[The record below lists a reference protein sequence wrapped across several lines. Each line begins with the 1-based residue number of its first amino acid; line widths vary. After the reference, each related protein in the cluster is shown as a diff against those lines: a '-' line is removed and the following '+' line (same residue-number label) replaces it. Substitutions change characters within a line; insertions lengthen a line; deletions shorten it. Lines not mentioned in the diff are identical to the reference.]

1 MGFRCVLRTSKIM
14 LAVVIVLVSSC
25 KSAQKSGAAVA
36 PLDDPLPHEQSL
48 LWQVSGN
55 GLEKPSYLFG
65 TIHIIG
71 ADDFF
76 LGENARKKLRNAE
89 VLVMEMDIKNINPM
103 AIAAKALLPDNKTIE
118 DYLEPEDYQTLLVFF
133 RDSIGVNETLFKA
146 AYSRMKPF
154 FLQQMTMLKFMG
166 GETESYEMYLS
177 GMAEELEIKMAGL
190 ETLEEQLAVLD
201 VMSLDEQIEG
211 MVQMIRNY
219 SDQSFNFE
227 ELLQAYKAQ
236 DINKLYELIQKS
248 EEVKDITNTL
258 LDERNQKWIPK
269 LEVFFKE
276 GSSFVAVG
284 AGHLAGQEGVIS
296 LLRKAGYTVVPIS
309 MD

>member
-1 MGFRCVLRTSKIM
+1 MSFRFVLRTSKIM

-76 LGENARKKLRNAE
+76 LGENARKKLRNAQ

-118 DYLEPEDYQTLLVFF
+118 DYLEPEDYQTLLAFF

-177 GMAEELEIKMAGL
+177 GMAEDLEIRMAGL

-201 VMSLDEQIEG
+201 VMSLDEQIDG

-236 DINKLYELIQKS
+236 DINKLYELIQSS

-269 LEVFFKE
+269 LEVYFKE

-284 AGHLAGQEGVIS
+284 AGHLAGPDGVIS
-296 LLRKAGYTVVPIS
+296 LLRNVGYTVVPIS

>member
-1 MGFRCVLRTSKIM
+1 MGFRFVLRTSKIM

-25 KSAQKSGAAVA
+25 KSAQKSSATSV
-36 PLDDPLPHEQSL
+36 PLDDALPHEQSL

-76 LGENARKKLRNAE
+76 LGENARKKLRNAQ

-118 DYLEPEDYQTLLVFF
+118 DYLEPEDYQTLLAFF

-177 GMAEELEIKMAGL
+177 GMAEDLEIRMAGL

-219 SDQSFNFE
+219 ADQTFNFE

-236 DINKLYELIQKS
+236 DINKLYELIQNS

-284 AGHLAGQEGVIS
+284 AGHLAGPDGVIS
-296 LLRKAGYTVVPIS
+296 LLRDAGYTVVPIS

>member
-1 MGFRCVLRTSKIM
+1 M

-25 KSAQKSGAAVA
+25 KSAQKSGATEV
-36 PLDDPLPHEQSL
+36 PLDAPLPHEQSL

-76 LGENARKKLRNAE
+76 LGENARKKLRNAQ

-166 GETESYEMYLS
+166 GETQSYEMYLS
-177 GMAEELEIKMAGL
+177 GMAEDLEIRMAGL

-219 SDQSFNFE
+219 ADQSFNFE

-236 DINKLYELIQKS
+236 DINKLYELIQNS
-248 EEVKDITNTL
+248 DEVKDITNTL

-269 LEVFFKE
+269 LEAFFKE

-284 AGHLAGQEGVIS
+284 AGHLAGPEGVIS
-296 LLRKAGYTVVPIS
+296 LLRNAGYTVVPIS
-309 MD
+309 ME

>member
-1 MGFRCVLRTSKIM
+1 MSFRFVLRTSKIM

-76 LGENARKKLRNAE
+76 LGENARKKLRNAQ

-118 DYLEPEDYQTLLVFF
+118 DYLEPEDYQTLLAFF

-177 GMAEELEIKMAGL
+177 GMAEDLEIRMAGL

-236 DINKLYELIQKS
+236 DINKLYELIQSS

-284 AGHLAGQEGVIS
+284 AGHLAGPDGVIS
-296 LLRKAGYTVVPIS
+296 LLKNVGYTVVPIS

>member
-1 MGFRCVLRTSKIM
+1 M

-25 KSAQKSGAAVA
+25 KSAQKGSGTTAA
-36 PLDDPLPHEQSL
+36 PLDDPLPHEKSL

-236 DINKLYELIQKS
+236 DINKLYELIQNS

-284 AGHLAGQEGVIS
+284 AGHLAGPEGVIS
-296 LLRKAGYTVVPIS
+296 LLRNAGYTVVPIS

>member
-1 MGFRCVLRTSKIM
+1 M
-14 LAVVIVLVSSC
+14 LAFAIVLVSSC
-25 KSAQKSGAAVA
+25 KTAQKGGATAVT
-36 PLDDPLPHEQSL
+36 LDEPLPHERSL
-48 LWQVSGN
+48 FWQVSGN

-71 ADDFF
+71 VDDFF
-76 LGENARKKLRNAE
+76 LGENARKKLRNSQ

-103 AIAAKALLPDNKTIE
+103 AIASKALLPDNKTIE
-118 DYLEPEDYQTLLVFF
+118 DYLEPEDYQTLLIFF

-166 GETESYEMYLS
+166 GATESYEIYFS
-177 GMAEELEIKMAGL
+177 NMAEELDIKMAGL

-236 DINKLYELIQKS
+236 DINKLYELIQSS
-248 EEVKDITNTL
+248 EDVKDITNTL

-269 LEVFFKE
+269 LEDFFKA
-276 GSSFVAVG
+276 GNSFVAVG
-284 AGHLAGQEGVIS
+284 AGHLAGPDGVIT
-296 LLRKAGYTVVPIS
+296 LLRNQGYTVVPIS